1 MDEQQLRGIIARNIA
16 YYRKQAGQTQA
27 DLGGKL
33 GYSDKSVSKWER
45 GDGVPDIYVL
55 SHIADLYGIHVA
67 DLLDEKAPGKKRQQ
81 KILIWLLSVGLVW
94 LTAVIFFFLLLLL
107 APALER
113 KWLVFIWA
121 IPVSCILS
129 LVFSS
134 LRHLIL
140 YQVIST
146 SGILWGI
153 AMGIHFTFMHRN
165 SEAFMLY
172 IIAGVL
178 QIMTVLWYILRY
190 KRRSNRH

>member
-27 DLGGKL
+27 ELGDKL

-55 SHIADLYGIHVA
+55 SHIADLYGIRVA
-67 DLLDEKAPGKKRQQ
+67 DLLDEKAPGKRKQQ
-81 KILIWLLSVGLVW
+81 KVLVWLLSVGLVW
-94 LTAVIFFFLLLLL
+94 LVAVIFFFLLLLL
-107 APALER
+107 TPDLPR

-121 IPVSCILS
+121 IPVSFILS
-129 LVFSS
+129 LIFSS
-134 LRHLIL
+134 VRRLIL
-140 YQVIST
+140 YQLLST
-146 SGILWGI
+146 SGILWGV
-153 AMGIHFTFMHRN
+153 AMGIHFTFMYGN

-178 QIMTVLWYILRY
+178 QILTFLWYILRY
-190 KRRSNRH
+190 KKRPR